1 MGSIELDFFHR
12 INVNNYVNLVKYN
25 FIVRCEGITV
35 WLILIKIAEEE
46 YRGFLR
52 AEIKFESE
60 LDEIT
65 SFDWPLISSIHKI
78 AFDHLY
84 GFAGELRTVNMSK
97 GGFTFPTAKLLPNIV
112 RKFEEEFLGGEP
124 DQVNSY
130 EELIKIIAPI
140 HAELL
145 FIHPFREGNGRTA
158 RLFADLMAQ
167 KIGFNKFNFEEITEE
182 RMPEYIKAVQAAAEK
197 NYQRMIELF
206 RKLEE

>member
-1 MGSIELDFFHR
+1 M
-12 INVNNYVNLVKYN
+12 KYY
-25 FIVRCEGITV
+25 ISKSEDE
-35 WLILIKIAEEE
+35 ILPNKLGLTDPEKIAEEE

-60 LDEIT
+60 LNEIA
-65 SFDWPLISSIHKI
+65 SFDWHLISSIHKT

-97 GGFTFPTAKLLPNIV
+97 GGFAFPTAKFLPDTV
-112 RKFEEEFLGGEP
+112 QEFEKEFMDGEP
-124 DQVNSY
+124 DQVSSY

-167 KIGFNKFNFEEITEE
+167 KMGFNTFNFEEIPEE
-182 RMPEYIKAVQAAAEK
+182 RMPNYIKAVQAAAEK
-197 NYQRMIELF
+197 N
-206 RKLEE
+206 

>member
-1 MGSIELDFFHR
+1 M
-12 INVNNYVNLVKYN
+12 KYY
-25 FIVRCEGITV
+25 ISKSEDE
-35 WLILIKIAEEE
+35 ILPNKLGLTDPEKIAEEE

-60 LDEIT
+60 LNEIA

-97 GGFTFPTAKLLPNIV
+97 GGFTFPTAKFLPDIV
-112 RKFEEEFLGGEP
+112 QEFEEEFLGGEP

-167 KIGFNKFNFEEITEE
+167 KMGFNTFNFEEIPEE

-197 NYQRMIELF
+197 NYKPMIELF